1 MLSCRHDSRISRQ
14 QRRKRTNHLCQG
26 RERRRKKEG
35 RGARCLRSERRRQYA
50 RPYFLSLFSTPF
62 RHEAPSLHDEL
73 VAQEDLT
80 NRASLSPLV
89 GMEEPQ
95 SLDSLLDMSENSS
108 LVEGAGDEF
117 SRILQQA
124 VSGGVKEGCGGERKE
139 DVCMIQC

>member
-1 MLSCRHDSRISRQ
+1 MRGRHY
-14 QRRKRTNHLCQG
+14 
-26 RERRRKKEG
+26 
-35 RGARCLRSERRRQYA
+35 ARQY
-50 RPYFLSLFSTPF
+50 FLFLFSTPF
-62 RHEAPSLHDEL
+62 RDEAPSLHDEL

-124 VSGGVKEGCGGERKE
+124 VSGGVEEGCGGGRGEGGVEGREKMC
-139 DVCMIQC
+139 V

>member
-1 MLSCRHDSRISRQ
+1 M
-14 QRRKRTNHLCQG
+14 
-26 RERRRKKEG
+26 
-35 RGARCLRSERRRQYA
+35 RGRQYA
-50 RPYFLSLFSTPF
+50 RQYFLFLFSTPF

-124 VSGGVKEGCGGERKE
+124 VSGVWRKGVEGRGEG
-139 DVCMIQC
+139 